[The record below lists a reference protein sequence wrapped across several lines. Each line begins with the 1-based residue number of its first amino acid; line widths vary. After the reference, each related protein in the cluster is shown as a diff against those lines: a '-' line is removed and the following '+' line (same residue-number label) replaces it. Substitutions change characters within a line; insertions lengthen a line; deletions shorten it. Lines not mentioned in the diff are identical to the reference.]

1 VPACLL
7 RQGQGKAIVIYSRC
21 EDEALCRAELL
32 AMLNSVAARR
42 ERAVTHE
49 RDQNAKIRPL
59 MRQSPSAG
67 WADARRRDAGDV
79 RTSSRSGNAADARP
93 PPRPFG
99 LRPPG
104 PPAALLAPYIP
115 RRVGSS
121 LVSCRRAWGPQ
132 QSGPVIL

>member
-7 RQGQGKAIVIYSRC
+7 RQSQGKAIVIYSRC
-21 EDEALCRAELL
+21 EDEALC
-32 AMLNSVAARR
+32 
-42 ERAVTHE
+42 
-49 RDQNAKIRPL
+49 
-59 MRQSPSAG
+59 
-67 WADARRRDAGDV
+67 RDAGDV

-93 PPRPFG
+93 APRPFG